1 MSRWNYVLIFLVYYL
16 LLRWKLVDTNPHT
29 FGVES
34 SYCQMRFRQAFG
46 LGERDAYLD
55 PKLKYLSRE
64 LLVCFL
70 LRCFLCNEC
79 YQDLYLLAR
88 PLSRPKLELGPCWF
102 RSFSVTHWKQV
113 GTPVEHLWPSRV
125 ILSMLSNLLFFFPN
139 PPWPSA
145 KNRNEPHTLSMDLL
159 QRVVSSTIT
168 TDRSDVDETKSST
181 AGAQKICSWSRKAYS
196 SGRWVSS
203 PFIHHS

>member
-1 MSRWNYVLIFLVYYL
+1 MSCWNYVLIFLVYYL

-70 LRCFLCNEC
+70 TPQGTRM
-79 YQDLYLLAR
+79 R
-88 PLSRPKLELGPCWF
+88 GG
-102 RSFSVTHWKQV
+102 RSAVLVNREVFHSIDSIIEV
-113 GTPVEHLWPSRV
+113 
-125 ILSMLSNLLFFFPN
+125 NFP
-139 PPWPSA
+139 
-145 KNRNEPHTLSMDLL
+145 
-159 QRVVSSTIT
+159 Q
-168 TDRSDVDETKSST
+168 
-181 AGAQKICSWSRKAYS
+181 
-196 SGRWVSS
+196 
-203 PFIHHS
+203 